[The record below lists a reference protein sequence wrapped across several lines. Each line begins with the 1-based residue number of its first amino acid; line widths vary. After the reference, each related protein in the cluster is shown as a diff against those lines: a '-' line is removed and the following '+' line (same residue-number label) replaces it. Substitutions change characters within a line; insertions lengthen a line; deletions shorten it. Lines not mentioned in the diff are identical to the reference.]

1 MVTGSLAPQNPY
13 IVTVDD
19 SDPDIVWQGVWG
31 TSGTPPEYN
40 RYQLSH
46 RAVDEIFDFVHILKH
61 SVDAIRF
68 ENFPK
73 RNLDVR

>member
-46 RAVDEIFDFVHILKH
+46 RAVDEIHTKFGLTALHTLPIMTAH
-61 SVDAIRF
+61 Q
-68 ENFPK
+68 
-73 RNLDVR
+73 